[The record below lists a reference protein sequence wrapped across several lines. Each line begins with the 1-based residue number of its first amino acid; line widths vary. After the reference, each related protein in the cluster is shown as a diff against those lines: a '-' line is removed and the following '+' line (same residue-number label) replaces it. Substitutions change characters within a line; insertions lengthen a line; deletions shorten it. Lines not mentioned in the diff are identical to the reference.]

1 MTDKTEAQPEALRL
15 AAEFE
20 DCIRIDAIPS
30 INDVKKSAAELRRL
44 HAEIQ
49 QLKAEKAEMARLHF
63 ENYEFQRTKADN
75 ATATV
80 YQFHYAMKDAGWH
93 PGRTDDDLTEIIR
106 AKGRELAQLSARQAA
121 PDGWRLV
128 PVEPTDAMLLTLA
141 SDGEAE
147 VIAKH
152 PEWHPMLLDRSGVPQ
167 RYAAMLSAA
176 PPPPEREP
184 LTNEQIDDIFRS
196 MYGCEPDA
204 NDEFSDVCRRVE
216 AAHGIGATN
225 D

>member
-1 MTDKTEAQPEALRL
+1 MGSTMTDKTEAQPEALRL
-15 AAEFE
+15 ADALAQADRAEAAAINYGE
-20 DCIRIDAIPS
+20 GTTLGIEAYASAKTIRA
-30 INDVKKSAAELRRL
+30 L

-49 QLKAEKAEMARLHF
+49 QLKA
-63 ENYEFQRTKADN
+63 Q
-75 ATATV
+75 
-80 YQFHYAMKDAGWH
+80 
-93 PGRTDDDLTEIIR
+93 P
-106 AKGRELAQLSARQAA
+106 SARQAA

-184 LTNEQIDDIFRS
+184 QKGVLDD
-196 MYGCEPDA
+196 
-204 NDEFSDVCRRVE
+204 
-216 AAHGIGATN
+216 
-225 D
+225 